1 MRKLFRSQDGNVVF
15 TAAFVLA
22 MMVLLMCLMLWTSSQ
37 ITMIS
42 VRNHIK
48 NELANV
54 SVRISE
60 DTYTAM
66 SEGNLEEYYK
76 MLASDLSY
84 QTELEQMV
92 IDGIKSAM
100 DFETANYKVSD
111 IDLSFQQNP
120 DSIDYVL
127 TCDVECYLTLLGD
140 SRTVLAEE
148 IRLSGSHKIKGY

>member
-1 MRKLFRSQDGNVVF
+1 MRKLFHSQDGNVVF

-100 DFETANYKVSD
+100 DLETANYKVSD

-148 IRLSGSHKIKGY
+148 IRLSGSHKLKGY

>member
-100 DFETANYKVSD
+100 DLETANYKVSD

-127 TCDVECYLTLLGD
+127 TCDVEYYLTLLGD

-148 IRLSGSHKIKGY
+148 IRLSGSHKLKGY